1 MKIVAGLG
9 SIDEYMKFAEAGA
22 DEFFCGYVPYS
33 WSQKY
38 GTVLPLNRREVLCYN
53 VQLGAFSELEILSEM
68 MKKYGKPVHLT
79 FNSLYYIPEQ
89 YPEIAGII
97 SRCMEIGFYSYIIAD
112 PALMV
117 YLRENGI
124 NCEIHLS
131 GECGE
136 INSQMVASLGK
147 LGLKRVIFHRKNT
160 FEDMK
165 AVVDKCGK
173 KDGTDAANVEML
185 KDMDTADA
193 RISDGERYESEAEG
207 IPEFEAFVLNEMCQF
222 TGAFCNSLHCD
233 EMGYLCKVPY
243 QIGTLKTRDA
253 GCEIFEQAISRGC
266 LLSDDSVPDN
276 FNGLPD
282 FFYDSAGYL
291 CGETGCGLCALYQ
304 LKQAGITHLKLVGR
318 GNYTDYMEKDIRNLR
333 MALNILKESADEME
347 FRQKLKLQ
355 IFPSGCSRNCYYR

>member
-9 SIDEYMKFAEAGA
+9 SIDEYIKFAEAGA

-53 VQLGAFSELEILSEM
+53 VQLGAFSELEILSGM
-68 MKKYGKPVHLT
+68 MKKYEKPVHLT

-97 SRCMEIGFYSYIIAD
+97 SQCMKIGFHSYIIAD
-112 PALMV
+112 PALIV

-136 INSQMVASLGK
+136 INSQMVASLAK
-147 LGLKRVIFHRKNT
+147 MRLKRVIFHRKNT

-173 KDGTDAANVEML
+173 KDGT
-185 KDMDTADA
+185 
-193 RISDGERYESEAEG
+193 EG

-233 EMGYLCKVPY
+233 EMGYLCRVPY
-243 QIGTLKTRDA
+243 WLGTVRNGDAVPEKIMALQEQTWDQEPDLKA
-253 GCEIFEQAISRGC
+253 
-266 LLSDDSVPDN
+266 
-276 FNGLPD
+276 
-282 FFYDSAGYL
+282 YDESGYL

-318 GNYTDYMEKDIRNLR
+318 GNYVDHMEKDIRNLR
-333 MALNILKESADEME
+333 KALEILDAAEDETAFQCMIK
-347 FRQKLKLQ
+347 RIL
-355 IFPSGCSRNCYYR
+355 FPHGCSEKCYY

>member
-9 SIDEYMKFAEAGA
+9 SIDEYIKFAEAGA

-33 WSQKY
+33 WSKKY

-53 VQLGAFSELEILSEM
+53 VQLGAFSELEILSGM
-68 MKKYGKPVHLT
+68 MKKYEKPVHLT

-97 SRCMEIGFYSYIIAD
+97 SQCMKIGFHSYIIAD

-136 INSQMVASLGK
+136 INSQMVASLEK

-173 KDGTDAANVEML
+173 KDGT
-185 KDMDTADA
+185 
-193 RISDGERYESEAEG
+193 GG

-243 QIGTLKTRDA
+243 QIGTLKTGNA
-253 GCEIFEQAISRGC
+253 GSEIFNQEINGGH
-266 LLSDDSVPDN
+266 LLPDGFVPD
-276 FNGLPD
+276 D
-282 FFYDSAGYL
+282 FHSLHDFSYDSAGYL

-333 MALNILKESADEME
+333 MALNILRESADEME
-347 FRQKLKLQ
+347 FRRKLKLQ
-355 IFPSGCSRNCYYR
+355 IFPSGCSKNCYYR

>member
-9 SIDEYMKFAEAGA
+9 SIDEYIKFAEAGA

-33 WSQKY
+33 WSKKY

-53 VQLGAFSELEILSEM
+53 VQLGAFSELEILSGM
-68 MKKYGKPVHLT
+68 MKKYEKPVHLT

-97 SRCMEIGFYSYIIAD
+97 SQCMKIGFHSYIIAD

-136 INSQMVASLGK
+136 INSQMVASLVK
-147 LGLKRVIFHRKNT
+147 MRLKRVIFHRKNT

-173 KDGTDAANVEML
+173 KDGT
-185 KDMDTADA
+185 
-193 RISDGERYESEAEG
+193 EG
-207 IPEFEAFVLNEMCQF
+207 VPEFEAFVLNEMCQF

-233 EMGYLCKVPY
+233 EMGYLCK
-243 QIGTLKTRDA
+243 A
-253 GCEIFEQAISRGC
+253 A
-266 LLSDDSVPDN
+266 LSD
-276 FNGLPD
+276 
-282 FFYDSAGYL
+282 
-291 CGETGCGLCALYQ
+291 
-304 LKQAGITHLKLVGR
+304 
-318 GNYTDYMEKDIRNLR
+318 RNLKNR
-333 MALNILKESADEME
+333 ECR
-347 FRQKLKLQ
+347 F
-355 IFPSGCSRNCYYR
+355 